1 MKTTRWQDLKHKGS
15 PEERERMGREALAE
29 YDAKGF
35 GAVRKALE
43 MTQVELAEKLGI
55 DQAGV
60 SAIENRSDLLL
71 STMAKYIRALGGELE
86 LRAVFPEMTF
96 SLEPLVPS
104 WLPEVERS
112 PGAANFGRA
121 KRGQVAKLKEA

>member
-35 GAVRKALE
+35 GAVRKARE